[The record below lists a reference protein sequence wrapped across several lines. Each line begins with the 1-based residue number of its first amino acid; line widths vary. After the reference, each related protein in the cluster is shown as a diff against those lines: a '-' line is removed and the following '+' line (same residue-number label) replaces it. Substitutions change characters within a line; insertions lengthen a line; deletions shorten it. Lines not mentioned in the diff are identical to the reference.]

1 MNLSGF
7 QNHDMPLVYCFLKL
21 RQYYCRYKGC
31 PTDLADSILPSGGRS
46 LGPRL
51 FLHRPWMDSIYIP
64 GMSDG
69 SANAAEEG
77 CVAWISRHWPQLPGP
92 SLFPSS
98 LLSLPLKVTPDT
110 CLISSPRALR
120 VWLCLSWLWCP
131 WLQNV
136 LGLLPH
142 HAGAGGT
149 RWGFLE
155 SFTHA
160 G

>member
-21 RQYYCRYKGC
+21 IKYYCKYKSC
-31 PTDLADSILPSGGRS
+31 PTNSADSILPSGGRS
-46 LGPRL
+46 LGSRL
-51 FLHRPWMDSIYIP
+51 LLHPFGWIP
-64 GMSDG
+64 STFQ
-69 SANAAEEG
+69 G
-77 CVAWISRHWPQLPGP
+77 CLTVAPTLGRKGVWPGFPGAGP
-92 SLFPSS
+92 SCQALPYS
-98 LLSLPLKVTPDT
+98 LL
-110 CLISSPRALR
+110 ISCHCPSRSRPTLASFSAPGLF
-120 VWLCLSWLWCP
+120 WLGLSWLWCP

-155 SFTHA
+155 SFTHT